1 MRQNKV
7 LTNYDR
13 LNDHELTTLAGGVV
27 LALTGNP
34 NFPAPV
40 PALPNFTALLDDYRA
55 KLEVAN
61 RKGSTLEISL
71 KKEAKATLLI
81 AMRKLAIHVNLT
93 ADGNAPMLYSSGFPL
108 GAQPQSTQVPARVL
122 RVIVSDGRQSG
133 QMRLDFEAVKKARDY
148 EYQAGTKPEGSE
160 EIVWGAIL
168 STSTSRANI
177 IPVIPDE
184 VYYVRVRARNGKGF
198 GDWSEVVS
206 LRAR

>member
-13 LNDHELTTLAGGVV
+13 LNDHELSTLAGGVV

-34 NFPAPV
+34 NFPTPTPTLAD
-40 PALPNFTALLDDYRA
+40 FTALVDDYRV
-55 KLEVAN
+55 KLDVAN
-61 RKGSTLEISL
+61 RKGSTLDFSL
-71 KKEAKATLLI
+71 KKEAKEALQI
-81 AMRKLAIHVNLT
+81 AMRKLSININLT

-108 GAQPQSTQVPARVL
+108 GAQPQATQSPDRVL
-122 RVIVSDGRQSG
+122 RVLVSDGRQSG
-133 QMRLDFEAVKKARDY
+133 QMRLDFEPVKKAREY

-160 EIVWGAIL
+160 EIVWGNIL
-168 STSTSRANI
+168 NTTTTRANV
-177 IPVIPDE
+177 IPVTPDE
-184 VYYVRVRARNGKGF
+184 IYYVRVRARNGKGI